1 MPGALLEMKLFGS
14 GAALIARSLL
24 GLALAAQL
32 PNCAYAAEAALT
44 VEVPA
49 GQFKRA
55 RLTNLPKDAVL
66 AVLVQTSARGKLIV
80 NLINERAFQNPS
92 KPEEPVFMGS
102 VERRLSFTVT
112 IPETGNYFL
121 VLDNRRGA
129 ETQKIRLGIR
139 AERGRSSAEPPPQLQ
154 QPPLQLQPQPPP
166 QEPPGS
172 TVPRPPQ
179 RQDKL

>member
-1 MPGALLEMKLFGS
+1 MKLFGS
-14 GAALIARSLL
+14 GATLIARFLL
-24 GLALAAQL
+24 GLALAVQL
-32 PNCAYAAEAALT
+32 PNCAHAAEAALT

-49 GQFKRA
+49 GQFRRA

-139 AERGRSSAEPPPQLQ
+139 AERGRSSAQPPPQLQ

>member
-1 MPGALLEMKLFGS
+1 MPGALLEMSL
-14 GAALIARSLL
+14 LARSLL
-24 GLALAAQL
+24 PLLLLALPVYNMAH
-32 PNCAYAAEAALT
+32 AAEAALS

-66 AVLVQTSARGKLIV
+66 AVVVQTSASGKLVV
-80 NLINERAFQNPS
+80 NLINERAFQNPA
-92 KPEEPVFMGS
+92 KPEEPVFIGTA
-102 VERRLSFTVT
+102 ERRLSFTVT

-129 ETQKIRLGIR
+129 ETQKVRLGIR
-139 AERGRSSAEPPPQLQ
+139 AERGRSATQPPQQLQ
-154 QPPLQLQPQPPP
+154 QPPLQLQPQPPRDP
-166 QEPPGS
+166 SGPALPA
-172 TVPRPPQ
+172 PPQ

>member
-1 MPGALLEMKLFGS
+1 MRLFGPGS
-14 GAALIARSLL
+14 ALIARLL
-24 GLALAAQL
+24 VGLLLAASL
-32 PNCAYAAEAALT
+32 PTFAHAAEAALS

-66 AVLVQTSARGKLIV
+66 AVLVQTSASGKLVV
-80 NLINERAFQNPS
+80 NLINERAFQNPA
-92 KPEEPVFMGS
+92 KPEEPIFMGS

-129 ETQKIRLGIR
+129 EAQKVRLGIR
-139 AERGRSSAEPPPQLQ
+139 AERGRSAAPPPPPPQPQ
-154 QPPLQLQPQPPP
+154 QPPLQLQPQPPRDP
-166 QEPPGS
+166 SSPA
-172 TVPRPPQ
+172 VPAPPQ

>member
-1 MPGALLEMKLFGS
+1 MPGALLEMTLFAS
-14 GAALIARSLL
+14 HAALIARCLL
-24 GLALAAQL
+24 GLLLAALL
-32 PNCAYAAEAALT
+32 PNFAHAAEAAMS
-44 VEVPA
+44 VEVPP

-66 AVLVQTSARGKLIV
+66 AVLVQTSASGKLVV
-80 NLINERAFQNPS
+80 NLINERAFQNPA

-129 ETQKIRLGIR
+129 ETQKVRLGIR
-139 AERGRSSAEPPPQLQ
+139 AERGRSSAQPPPQLQ
-154 QPPLQLQPQPPP
+154 QPPLQLQPQPPRDP
-166 QEPPGS
+166 SSP
-172 TVPRPPQ
+172 TVPAPPQ

>member
-1 MPGALLEMKLFGS
+1 MPGALREMRRFGPRS
-14 GAALIARSLL
+14 ALIALL
-24 GLALAAQL
+24 LVGLLLAASL
-32 PNCAYAAEAALT
+32 PNFACAAEAALS

-66 AVLVQTSARGKLIV
+66 AVLVQTSGSGKLVV

-92 KPEEPVFMGS
+92 KPEEPIFMGS

-139 AERGRSSAEPPPQLQ
+139 AERGRSAAPPPPQLQ
-154 QPPLQLQPQPPP
+154 QPPPQLQPQPPRDP
-166 QEPPGS
+166 SSPA
-172 TVPRPPQ
+172 VPAPPQ

>member
-1 MPGALLEMKLFGS
+1 MRLMAQTLLALLLF
-14 GAALIARSLL
+14 AAPLWN
-24 GLALAAQL
+24 LAS
-32 PNCAYAAEAALT
+32 AAEAALS

-66 AVLVQTSARGKLIV
+66 AVVVQTSASGKLVV
-80 NLINERAFQNPS
+80 NLINERAFRNPP
-92 KPEEPVFMGS
+92 KPEEPIFMGT

-129 ETQKIRLGIR
+129 ETQRIRLGIR
-139 AERGRSSAEPPPQLQ
+139 AERGRSPAQPPPPLQ
-154 QPPLQLQPQPPP
+154 QPPLQLQPQPPRDP
-166 QEPPGS
+166 SSPTLPS
-172 TVPRPPQ
+172 SPQ